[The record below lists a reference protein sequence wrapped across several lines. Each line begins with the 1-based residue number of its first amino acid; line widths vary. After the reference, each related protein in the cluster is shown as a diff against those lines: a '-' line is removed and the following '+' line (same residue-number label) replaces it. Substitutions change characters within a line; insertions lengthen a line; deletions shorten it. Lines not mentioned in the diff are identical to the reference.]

1 MLSTILIGCSSH
13 EELPPPDN
21 PLDPGNPNYLS
32 PTVTIIGG
40 PISGETLSDATST
53 FIWEGNESATHFR
66 FSLDSPMWSEWI
78 TETSR
83 TFYLDEGS
91 HHFEIQAKSINGEEQ
106 QGSVQVNF
114 EVDAIEGSA
123 FVFHPYAQNTE
134 VGDTITV
141 SVQLLDVEE
150 AFALGFDILFPS
162 DSLQFVD
169 YSNGEISEAWGG
181 QTLSIVDYRTDES
194 LSSLS
199 IALTAVEGSQL
210 GFTGSISVIN
220 LRFIVENSG
229 TVWLFP
235 QQILI
240 VNPDGVE
247 GQFNSS
253 RGTRIIAS

>member
-1 MLSTILIGCSSH
+1 M
-13 EELPPPDN
+13 
-21 PLDPGNPNYLS
+21 
-32 PTVTIIGG
+32 
-40 PISGETLSDATST
+40 
-53 FIWEGNESATHFR
+53 
-66 FSLDSPMWSEWI
+66 
-78 TETSR
+78 
-83 TFYLDEGS
+83 
-91 HHFEIQAKSINGEEQ
+91 
-106 QGSVQVNF
+106 NF